1 MLSIETTESW
11 AWTIT
16 VQIGAA
22 VDTYSNAERSTFDT
36 LEAFTA
42 WASAAARPWADSVVW
57 SWTWYKDATT
67 DGALVML
74 RSTDAATL
82 TMSAG
87 ATARLGIA
95 SGVGI
100 SFLGFAA
107 ASGTWAPGPVGMLG
121 VVVDLPF
128 LGDVGDAAAV
138 GAVRPGVPGL
148 AGRRPVVTASAT
160 ALGNARLVS
169 ILRAASNPR
178 RGWVYQRHTATW
190 VDIAIGGYQRSRLN
204 SLWYSYTFDAGGEV
218 L

>member
-1 MLSIETTESW
+1 MLSIETKEDW
-11 AWTIT
+11 AWTIS

-22 VDTYSNAERSTFDT
+22 AATYTNTELSAYGA

-42 WASAAARPWADSVVW
+42 WASAAARPWPDTVGW
-57 SWTWYKDATT
+57 SWSWYKDAAT
-67 DGALVML
+67 DGATILL

-87 ATARLGIA
+87 ATARIGIA
-95 SGVGI
+95 SGVGV
-100 SFLGFAA
+100 SFFGTAP

-128 LGDVGDAAAV
+128 LGDAGDAAAV

-148 AGRRPVVTASAT
+148 AGRRPIVSASAT

-169 ILRAASNPR
+169 ILRLASNPR
-178 RGWVYQRHTATW
+178 RAWVFQRHTQTW
-190 VDIAIGGYQRSRLN
+190 IDIALGGYQRSTLN
-204 SLWYSYTFDAGGEV
+204 SLWYSYTLDAAGEV

>member
-1 MLSIETTESW
+1 MLSIETTEDW
-11 AWTIT
+11 AWTIS

-22 VDTYSNAERSTFDT
+22 AATYTNTETSAFGA

-42 WASAAARPWADSVVW
+42 WASAAARPWADTVGW
-57 SWTWYKDATT
+57 SWSWYKDAAT
-67 DGALVML
+67 DGATILL

-95 SGVGI
+95 SGVGV
-100 SFLGFAA
+100 SFLGTAP

-121 VVVDLPF
+121 VVIDLPF
-128 LGDVGDAAAV
+128 LGDAGDTAAV

-148 AGRRPVVTASAT
+148 AGRRPVVSASAT
-160 ALGNARLVS
+160 AVGNARLIS
-169 ILRAASNPR
+169 ILRLASNPR
-178 RGWVYQRHTATW
+178 RAWVFQRHTQTW
-190 VDIAIGGYQRSRLN
+190 IDIALGGYQRSALN
-204 SLWYSYTFDAGGEV
+204 SLWYSYTLDAAGEV

>member
-1 MLSIETTESW
+1 MLSIETTEDW
-11 AWTIT
+11 NFTIA
-16 VQIGAA
+16 VQIGAFN
-22 VDTYSNAERSTFDT
+22 DTYTNAERSAFDT
-36 LEAFTA
+36 LETFTV

-57 SWTWYKDATT
+57 MWSWSKDPAT
-67 DGALVML
+67 DGAIILL
-74 RSTDAATL
+74 RSSDAATL

-100 SFLGFAA
+100 TFLGTTP

-128 LGDVGDAAAV
+128 LGDTGDAAAV

-148 AGRRPVVTASAT
+148 AGRRPVVSAMAN
-160 ALGNARLVS
+160 ALGNARFVAVM
-169 ILRAASNPR
+169 RAASNPR

-190 VDIAIGGYQRSRLN
+190 VDIAIGAYQRSPLN
-204 SLWYSYTFDAGGEV
+204 SLWYSYTIDAAGEV